1 VGPKQEQSA
10 QLHHAWSLVTLVIRL
25 MPVATEVG
33 MLQQM
38 VADQLIVLVQ
48 LAQTTATAQKE
59 VRPRL

>member
-10 QLHHAWSLVTLVIRL
+10 QLPPDWSVTLVIRL
-25 MPVATEVG
+25 MPATEVG